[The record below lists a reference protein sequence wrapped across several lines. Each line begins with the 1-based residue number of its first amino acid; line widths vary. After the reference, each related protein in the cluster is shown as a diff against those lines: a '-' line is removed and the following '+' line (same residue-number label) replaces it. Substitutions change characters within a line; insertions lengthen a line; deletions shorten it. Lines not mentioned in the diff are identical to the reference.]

1 MACEPEARVF
11 IRRDLERRPLRGRLQ
26 VRVAPQ
32 TGRLDE
38 IVMFYREGL
47 GLPQI
52 DHFAGHAGYEGVR
65 LELPSTGAHLEFTA
79 TEHSS
84 PPMPH
89 GEDLPVLYVGD
100 QRTVDQV
107 LARLAV
113 TPIPSENPYR
123 DQVGVTI
130 CDPDGFRVVLVGRA
144 WP

>member
-1 MACEPEARVF
+1 
-11 IRRDLERRPLRGRLQ
+11 LQ
-26 VRVAPQ
+26 VRVARQ

-38 IVMFYREGL
+38 IVAFYRDGL
-47 GLPQI
+47 GLRQI
-52 DHFAGHAGYEGVR
+52 DHLAGHAGYDGVM
-65 LELPSTGAHLEFTA
+65 LGLPATGAHLEFTA

-89 GEDLPVLYVGD
+89 VEDLLVLYVAD

-107 LARLAV
+107 LTRLAV
-113 TPIPSENPYR
+113 TPVPSENPYW

-130 CDPDGFRVVLVGRA
+130 CDPDGFRIVLVGQT